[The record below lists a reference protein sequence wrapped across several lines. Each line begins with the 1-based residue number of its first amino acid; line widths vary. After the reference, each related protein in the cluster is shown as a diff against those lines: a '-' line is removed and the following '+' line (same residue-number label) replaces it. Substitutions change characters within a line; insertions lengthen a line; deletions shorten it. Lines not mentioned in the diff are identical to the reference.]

1 MDHLS
6 YVWEKGCGGQSV
18 LTILTARWFADAL
31 IVVGCGI
38 VKIGTTLGGYN
49 LRIYTLGGRNEKGE
63 DRR

>member
-1 MDHLS
+1 
-6 YVWEKGCGGQSV
+6 V